1 MTNAHRINRGQLPNW
16 PKQKLE
22 KPTDSDFYVVE
33 KDDPDAAE
41 QMIVRLTTNHLP
53 DRFSFDP
60 WRDIQVLSPMT
71 RGVLGT
77 RNLNASLQ
85 KALNPSAKQII
96 RYGITFRSGDK
107 VIQTV
112 NDYEKEVWNG
122 DIGRIARLDDEE
134 REAVLEFDGRSVVYG
149 YDEFDELQHAY
160 AVTIH
165 KAQGS
170 EYPCVV
176 IPVHTQHYMMLHRA
190 IVYTGVTRGRKLVV
204 LVGAAKALSMAVKR
218 IDSRRRITTLR
229 ERLQKEVGAG
239 ENKRDD
245 AENGR
250 RFT

>member
-1 MTNAHRINRGQLPNW
+1 M
-16 PKQKLE
+16 
-22 KPTDSDFYVVE
+22 
-33 KDDPDAAE
+33 
-41 QMIVRLTTNHLP
+41 
-53 DRFSFDP
+53 
-60 WRDIQVLSPMT
+60 
-71 RGVLGT
+71 
-77 RNLNASLQ
+77 
-85 KALNPSAKQII
+85 
-96 RYGITFRSGDK
+96 RYGIAFRSGDK

-176 IPVHTQHYMMLHRA
+176 IPIHMQHYMLLHRA

-204 LVGAAKALSMAVKR
+204 LVGSAKALSMAVKR

-229 ERLQKEVGAG
+229 ERLRKEAEAAVG
-239 ENKRDD
+239 EHR
-245 AENGR
+245 AENE
-250 RFT
+250 